1 MCYSRQPASSM
12 QRADVCSPNFQEIAR
27 VTKPID
33 ELPFRLP
40 SAGVDRERAGIIE
53 ETEQTRSP
61 AYRLAYADDDFL
73 LRDEL
78 RPVRL
83 QLELMKP
90 ELLLGEHEID
100 STVVVFGSAR
110 IPAPDAEDRPRRAGC
125 VLDQKRAYQEARQFA
140 RLVSIAGQRPTGA
153 KRRFVVVTGGGP
165 GVMEA
170 ANRGAHDVGA
180 ESIGLNIVL
189 PHEQAPNPYIT
200 PELCFQFH
208 YFAVR
213 KLHFMLRALA
223 LVCFPGGFGTL
234 DELFEALTLIQTGKA
249 QPMPVLLFDETYWR
263 RIVNF
268 EAMVEEGVISPG
280 DLELFR
286 YVESAEEAWRL
297 ICTHYGLDPEINEQP
312 EA

>member
-1 MCYSRQPASSM
+1 M
-12 QRADVCSPNFQEIAR
+12 
-27 VTKPID
+27 TKPIE
-33 ELPFRLP
+33 ELPFSLP
-40 SAGVDRERAGIIE
+40 NAGEDLRRAGITE
-53 ETEQTRSP
+53 ETAQTRSP

-110 IPAPDAEDRPRRAGC
+110 IPAPDTGTEEPPKRPGC
-125 VLDQKRAYQEARQFA
+125 VLDHKRAYEEARQFA

-153 KRRFVVVTGGGP
+153 RRRFVVVTGGGP
-165 GVMEA
+165 GIMEA

-189 PHEQAPNPYIT
+189 PHEQAPNPYIS

-208 YFAVR
+208 YFAIR

-286 YVESAEEAWRL
+286 YVESAEEAWRT
-297 ICTHYGLDPEINEQP
+297 IYTHYRLAPAITEQP